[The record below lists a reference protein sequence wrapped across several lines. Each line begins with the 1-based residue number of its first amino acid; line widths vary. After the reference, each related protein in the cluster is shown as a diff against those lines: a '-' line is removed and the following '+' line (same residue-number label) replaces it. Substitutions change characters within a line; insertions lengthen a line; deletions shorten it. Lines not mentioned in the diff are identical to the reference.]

1 MFNFSW
7 FISFESVLKV
17 IFLSQVMNANDIET
31 NGKQKLPE
39 IKKLISSLDFLCYL
53 IIKEHDEFGVAFK
66 LYFIHS
72 STIIG
77 STCVVFGSRRGGLS
91 G

>member
-1 MFNFSW
+1 
-7 FISFESVLKV
+7 
-17 IFLSQVMNANDIET
+17 MNANDIET

-53 IIKEHDEFGVAFK
+53 MIKEHNAFGVAFK

-72 STIIG
+72 STIID